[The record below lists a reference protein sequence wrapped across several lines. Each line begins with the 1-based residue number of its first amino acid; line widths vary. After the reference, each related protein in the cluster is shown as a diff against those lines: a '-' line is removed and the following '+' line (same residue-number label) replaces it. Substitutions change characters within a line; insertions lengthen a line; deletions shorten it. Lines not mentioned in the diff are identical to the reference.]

1 MDHAV
6 VAYSQGG
13 LGGSWSARVRR
24 GRPRNVG
31 ALLSRLYTAARHL
44 SRFADSAPLG
54 GVPETEPERL
64 AEELETVARI
74 LREIEFED

>member
-1 MDHAV
+1 
-6 VAYSQGG
+6 
-13 LGGSWSARVRR
+13 
-24 GRPRNVG
+24 
-31 ALLSRLYTAARHL
+31 
-44 SRFADSAPLG
+44 LG